1 MKETLFDIISSHREW
16 YTTDADCVGMKQAA
30 VQYANEL
37 ASLGNHWRTAFEGQ
51 IQAMFSALIPIGIDL
66 KRYRYAVADFLA
78 NVRAALAENCG
89 LGEELKQLSPST
101 QWIVGIEDSKW
112 SIKEHL
118 SKDEAALQ
126 VENLKQQGHMV
137 YCFRELCSDLY
148 TTIGVHA
155 GHERSNKPSRANDKP
170 KRAKLG
176 RKKIPFRDCFSNKN
190 TDVLI
195 EDLKSKLSGNPSR
208 INIVDYFR
216 NFWQNKFIIRK
227 IPYNAFEETF
237 PHLRIPRSSY
247 DELWR
252 KLLDDFGV
260 K

>member
-148 TTIGVHA
+148 TIIGIHA
-155 GHERSNKPSRANDKP
+155 GEDKTLLKESFIERLSVYMDDDKIDILLKALPTITPADLKQLWYNRYIKSNKKYSMTAKSFFNLCEKMVP
-170 KRAKLG
+170 KRKG
-176 RKKIPFRDCFSNKN
+176 ERGWDDN
-190 TDVLI
+190 
-195 EDLKSKLSGNPSR
+195 
-208 INIVDYFR
+208 
-216 NFWQNKFIIRK
+216 NFKGIR
-227 IPYNAFEETF
+227 
-237 PHLRIPRSSY
+237 
-247 DELWR
+247 
-252 KLLDDFGV
+252 
-260 K
+260 

>member
-1 MKETLFDIISSHREW
+1 MKETLFDIISNHREW

-148 TTIGVHA
+148 TIIGVMPKQEIDKKA
-155 GHERSNKPSRANDKP
+155 ADRLRKEFSPCMPEAEINDLIEQLPNMKP
-170 KRAKLG
+170 KKL
-176 RKKIPFRDCFSNKN
+176 KWWHDNYCHKIMNFKDFFDLCTKVVPWREDKGGWTYKN
-190 TDVLI
+190 T
-195 EDLKSKLSGNPSR
+195 
-208 INIVDYFR
+208 
-216 NFWQNKFIIRK
+216 RK
-227 IPYNAFEETF
+227 
-237 PHLRIPRSSY
+237 
-247 DELWR
+247 
-252 KLLDDFGV
+252 
-260 K
+260 